1 MESYEPSSTEFTLVK
16 NEDYWNTKWQ
26 LTEEIK
32 TAFDKNNI
40 EIPFPQM
47 DVNIQKRS
55 IDSDF

>member
-1 MESYEPSSTEFTLVK
+1 MYDFNNV
-16 NEDYWNTKWQ
+16 NIYGFV
-26 LTEEIK
+26 K

-47 DVNIQKRS
+47 DVNIQKKS